1 MELKIFTEE
10 STEIL
15 DRMREGRVYI
25 YGDGDYAYDLERFFR
40 KMGVTV
46 AAHLVDDPYFEK
58 ANPRHNVRRL
68 SSALPSVN
76 EGTALLVWGIAK
88 PSKLKDAMGKTEI
101 KKAYLTYDC
110 IRMWQDRQYAH
121 KHAAAFQAARE
132 LFADALSQ
140 KTFDDY
146 LKLYDGDLS
155 GDLENIVDGTYYNA
169 LTRSVLSGG
178 GAFVDCGAYNGD
190 SALAFLRQYGR
201 ERKVFAFEP
210 DPANYDAMV
219 QNLTGLDVV
228 PVCAGVWSEDTVLHF
243 AAGGDMSSGIEQAGG
258 VEVPVKTIDGVV
270 GEDEVSFIKM
280 DVEGSE
286 LAALKGAERTI
297 RRDMPILAIS
307 AYHKQ
312 EDLLTLPQW
321 IRAMENEAY
330 SYRLYLRHHGC
341 CVPELVI
348 YGIPVRK

>member
-121 KHAAAFQAARE
+121 KQAAAFQAARE

-146 LKLYDGDLS
+146 LKLYNGDLS
-155 GDLENIVDGTYYNA
+155 GDLENIVDGTYYNE

-178 GAFVDCGAYNGD
+178 GHSSTAVPTTATPPSRFSDSTGAREKCLPLSRTRRITMRWCKTSPDWMSCRSVRASG
-190 SALAFLRQYGR
+190 ARTPCCILRRGAICR
-201 ERKVFAFEP
+201 
-210 DPANYDAMV
+210 PA
-219 QNLTGLDVV
+219 
-228 PVCAGVWSEDTVLHF
+228 SSRR
-243 AAGGDMSSGIEQAGG
+243 AASRS
-258 VEVPVKTIDGVV
+258 
-270 GEDEVSFIKM
+270 
-280 DVEGSE
+280 
-286 LAALKGAERTI
+286 R
-297 RRDMPILAIS
+297 
-307 AYHKQ
+307 
-312 EDLLTLPQW
+312 
-321 IRAMENEAY
+321 
-330 SYRLYLRHHGC
+330 
-341 CVPELVI
+341 
-348 YGIPVRK
+348 